1 MIVTGNWEE
10 AEELDDRTRVGNTP
24 GNREDGPKPTR
35 RLNRM
40 VLKKKKKSQINKD
53 VLKKKK
59 NM

>member
-53 VLKKKK
+53 V
-59 NM
+59 